1 MPRKRFWRRG
11 AASKKGNSHPSN
23 KGLTIDT
30 DQVKPPVKKVSD
42 DMVTPPV
49 KKAHEDGLGTPPS
62 KALENSLEYLH
73 RISHRTHSE
82 VSHRASLEFCHEN
95 LSENTPS
102 VIKSVHEN
110 TYFASHN
117 QADTMYSSFSR
128 GSQCTCMSLS
138 MILSLQDETHFST
151 DTLDLVLHHGDNL
164 YRKVVLDLQN
174 AGKFTNSLLSFDE
187 LTLALQYRESY
198 FSLVKHTTVY
208 GLPVIQSNDSE
219 ILSLHEGLIF
229 ALTKS
234 HHLLVM
240 IGAICS
246 AVVMK
251 DNKYYF
257 FDSHS
262 HGPDGLSSPEGKA
275 ILKIFEAL
283 DELVLFL
290 YSFYISCNID
300 LQAQFEIMPVSIER
314 FVHNFLNFEPTN
326 TTKYTDRQSYMKQYM
341 QKRRQD
347 AKFRQK
353 ERNTELLGK
362 RIAREDLKY
371 RNKELLG
378 KRTARENPDYRDKER
393 KTEQLGKRTAR
404 KEADYRD
411 KERKTELLGKR
422 VAREN
427 PEYRKKELLG
437 KRTVRED
444 PKYRDKERKTELLGK
459 RVARENPEYRKKE
472 LHGKRTVR
480 EDPDYRDKERKTE
493 LLGKRVA
500 RENPEYRK
508 KELHGKRT
516 VREDPKYR
524 DKERKTELLG
534 KRTAREDPVYR
545 DKERKQG
552 SLSRK
557 KGENA

>member
-1 MPRKRFWRRG
+1 
-11 AASKKGNSHPSN
+11 
-23 KGLTIDT
+23 
-30 DQVKPPVKKVSD
+30 
-42 DMVTPPV
+42 
-49 KKAHEDGLGTPPS
+49 
-62 KALENSLEYLH
+62 
-73 RISHRTHSE
+73 
-82 VSHRASLEFCHEN
+82 
-95 LSENTPS
+95 
-102 VIKSVHEN
+102 
-110 TYFASHN
+110 
-117 QADTMYSSFSR
+117 
-128 GSQCTCMSLS
+128 MSLS

-151 DTLDLVLHHGDNL
+151 DALDLVLHHGDNL
-164 YRKVVLDLQN
+164 YRKVVLDLKN
-174 AGKFTNSLLSFDE
+174 TGKFRNSLLSFDE
-187 LTLALQYRESY
+187 LPLALQYRERY

-208 GLPVIQSNDSE
+208 GLPVIQSNTSE

-300 LQAQFEIMPVSIER
+300 LASQFEILPVSIER
-314 FVHNFLNFEPTN
+314 FVHNFLNFEHTN
-326 TTKYTDRQSYMKQYM
+326 TAKYTDRQSYMKQYM

-353 ERNTELLGK
+353 ERQTELVGK
-362 RIAREDLKY
+362 RTARENPEYHIKELRGKRSARQIPKY

-378 KRTARENPDYRDKER
+378 KRTARE
-393 KTEQLGKRTAR
+393 
-404 KEADYRD
+404 
-411 KERKTELLGKR
+411 
-422 VAREN
+422 
-427 PEYRKKELLG
+427 
-437 KRTVRED
+437 D
-444 PKYRDKERKTELLGK
+444 PM
-459 RVARENPEYRKKE
+459 
-472 LHGKRTVR
+472 
-480 EDPDYRDKERKTE
+480 
-493 LLGKRVA
+493 
-500 RENPEYRK
+500 
-508 KELHGKRT
+508 
-516 VREDPKYR
+516 YR

-534 KRTAREDPVYR
+534 KRTAREDPEYRDKERKTELLGKRTAREDPEYRDKERKTQLLGKRTAREDPEYRDKERQTELLGKRTARENPEYRNKELHGKRTARKDPMYR

-557 KGENA
+557 KGENAQSIVKKKDDLNFV

>member
-1 MPRKRFWRRG
+1 MPRRKFWKRG
-11 AASKKGNSHPSN
+11 AANKKGNSHPSN
-23 KGLTIDT
+23 HGFTIDDDLVKPPVKKVT
-30 DQVKPPVKKVSD
+30 DDQVKPPVKKVLKD
-42 DMVTPPV
+42 QVKPPV
-49 KKAHEDGLGTPPS
+49 KKVISNEKQSHCQSHCQNNCQSHCQNHCQSHCQNHCKSQSIQNKQSNYETTS
-62 KALENSLEYLH
+62 ENSGQAH
-73 RISHRTHSE
+73 DVSE
-82 VSHRASLEFCHEN
+82 
-95 LSENTPS
+95 T
-102 VIKSVHEN
+102 EN

-151 DTLDLVLHHGDNL
+151 DALDLVLHHGDNL
-164 YRKVVLDLQN
+164 YRKVVLDLKN
-174 AGKFTNSLLSFDE
+174 TGKFRNSLLSFDE
-187 LTLALQYRESY
+187 LPLALQYRESY

-208 GLPVIQSNDSE
+208 GLPVIQSNTSE

-251 DNKYYF
+251 DNKYYL

-290 YSFYISCNID
+290 YSFYVSCNID
-300 LQAQFEIMPVSIER
+300 LESQFEILPVSIER

-353 ERNTELLGK
+353 ERQTEVVGKRTAREDPEYRDKERKSELLGK
-362 RIAREDLKY
+362 RTAREDPEYHNKELLGKRSARETPEY

-378 KRTARENPDYRDKER
+378 KRTAREDPEYRDKER
-393 KTEQLGKRTAR
+393 KS
-404 KEADYRD
+404 
-411 KERKTELLGKR
+411 
-422 VAREN
+422 
-427 PEYRKKELLG
+427 
-437 KRTVRED
+437 
-444 PKYRDKERKTELLGK
+444 
-459 RVARENPEYRKKE
+459 
-472 LHGKRTVR
+472 
-480 EDPDYRDKERKTE
+480 
-493 LLGKRVA
+493 
-500 RENPEYRK
+500 
-508 KELHGKRT
+508 
-516 VREDPKYR
+516 
-524 DKERKTELLG
+524 ELLG
-534 KRTAREDPVYR
+534 KRTAREDPEYR
-545 DKERKQG
+545 DKERQTELLGKRIA
-552 SLSRK
+552 RK
-557 KGENA
+557 KSRVS

>member
-62 KALENSLEYLH
+62 KALENSLEYMH
-73 RISHRTHSE
+73 EVSHRACHRA
-82 VSHRASLEFCHEN
+82 SHRASLEFCHEN
-95 LSENTPS
+95 LSENTLSAIKHSVKDFSKTNFVNKVNQKDCLPS
-102 VIKSVHEN
+102 PSCIELNASRKNSQHIDETSVHEN

-151 DTLDLVLHHGDNL
+151 DALDLVLHHGDNL

-174 AGKFTNSLLSFDE
+174 AGKFRNSLLSFDE
-187 LTLALQYRESY
+187 LPLALQYRESY
-198 FSLVKHTTVY
+198 FSLVKHTAVY
-208 GLPVIQSNDSE
+208 GLPVIQSSASE
-219 ILSLHEGLIF
+219 ILSLHEGIIF

-275 ILKIFEAL
+275 ILKIFEAV

-300 LQAQFEIMPVSIER
+300 LQSQFEILPVSIER
-314 FVHNFLNFEPTN
+314 FVHNFLNFQPTK
-326 TTKYTDRQSYMKQYM
+326 TTKHTDRQSYMRQYM

-353 ERNTELLGK
+353 ERKTDLLG
-362 RIAREDLKY
+362 RRTAREDPEY

-378 KRTARENPDYRDKER
+378 KRTARED
-393 KTEQLGKRTAR
+393 
-404 KEADYRD
+404 
-411 KERKTELLGKR
+411 
-422 VAREN
+422 
-427 PEYRKKELLG
+427 PEYRNK
-437 KRTVRED
+437 
-444 PKYRDKERKTELLGK
+444 
-459 RVARENPEYRKKE
+459 
-472 LHGKRTVR
+472 
-480 EDPDYRDKERKTE
+480 
-493 LLGKRVA
+493 
-500 RENPEYRK
+500 
-508 KELHGKRT
+508 
-516 VREDPKYR
+516 
-524 DKERKTELLG
+524 ELLG
-534 KRTAREDPVYR
+534 KRTAREDPEYR
-545 DKERKQG
+545 NKELLGKRTAREDPEYHNKELV
-552 SLSRK
+552 S
-557 KGENA
+557 